1 MWDYLKS
8 IGFEDIPNNDA
19 RLGRQTGW
27 KNNIAKGNL
36 CAYDSDLFWGDFI
49 FLIDRTNPKCYSASK
64 TSTDA
69 DLGIYSVADLETWLR
84 VEYPEFFTV
93 EKESPKQ
100 KLTIEEV
107 HQAIKQSA
115 FAKQG
120 YTVNVPLH
128 YLKSSLAEYTAQRN
142 QDEAVPIN
150 SDTLQTVVPYF
161 QRKCTHWTESMQ
173 ASFVENIIKGCHT
186 EILLFNIGE
195 EECLAGFG
203 NRVLDGQHR
212 LMALL
217 KFLDNKLPIFGG
229 NLLSDL
235 ENEPIMWRGMSKIAF
250 TVFNF
255 DTEEDAIQFYIE
267 MNENITHSPEDIQK
281 ARTILNNLKGEQN

>member
-1 MWDYLKS
+1 MSLAKEMWDYLKF
-8 IGFEDIPNNDA
+8 IGFEDIPNSDE
-19 RLGRQTGW
+19 RLGNAVGVW
-27 KNNIAKGNL
+27 DSNIAKGSL
-36 CAYDSDLFWGDFI
+36 CAYQDINAILEDDDWISFNDNSNKNCHYVDV
-49 FLIDRTNPKCYSASK
+49 D
-64 TSTDA
+64 
-69 DLGIYSVADLETWLR
+69 DLGIHSVSALKGWLQR
-84 VEYPEFFTV
+84 EYPEFFI
-93 EKESPKQ
+93 KK

-107 HQAIKQSA
+107 HKAIKQSA

-128 YLKSSLAEYTAQRN
+128 YLKSSLTEYTAERN
-142 QDEAVPIN
+142 QNRVDNIN
-150 SDTLQTVVPYF
+150 SDTLHSIVPNF
-161 QRKCTHWTESMQ
+161 QRECTHWTEAMQ

-186 EILLFNIGE
+186 EILLYNVGE

-203 NRVLDGQHR
+203 NKVLDGQHR

-217 KFLDNKLPIFGG
+217 NFLDNKLPIFGG

-255 DTEEDAIQFYIE
+255 DTEADAIQFYLE
-267 MNENITHSPEDIQK
+267 MNENITHSPEDISK
-281 ARTILNNLKGEQN
+281 ARTILTNLKGELK

>member
-1 MWDYLKS
+1 MWEYLKS
-8 IGFEDIPNNDA
+8 IGFKDIPNNDE
-19 RLGRQTGW
+19 RLGYQGNRKW
-27 KNNIAKGNL
+27 KYTIARDNL
-36 CAYDSDLFWGDFI
+36 CVYCNDMDELIIGCIDETTFGFSRRILSHSVSDLKG
-49 FLIDRTNPKCYSASK
+49 
-64 TSTDA
+64 
-69 DLGIYSVADLETWLR
+69 WLQR
-84 VEYPEFFTV
+84 EYPEFFTN
-93 EKESPKQ
+93 KEVPQQ

-128 YLKSSLAEYTAQRN
+128 YLKSSLTEYTAERN
-142 QDEAVPIN
+142 QNRVDNISSETLHTIVPN
-150 SDTLQTVVPYF
+150 F
-161 QRKCTHWTESMQ
+161 QRECTHWTEAMQ

-186 EILLFNIGE
+186 EILLYNVGE

-203 NRVLDGQHR
+203 NKVLDGQHR

-255 DTEEDAIQFYIE
+255 DTEADAIQFYLE
-267 MNENITHSPEDIQK
+267 MNENITHSPEDISK
-281 ARTILNNLKGEQN
+281 ARTILTNLKGESK